1 MGRHAHGARHR
12 VLLGLKRKNVNSDKS
27 SLEIRWSQRRFSE
40 SYLCETGTSMKA
52 VEFAR
57 IRKDCWRKIAV
68 LTMSARVKHF
78 SSALLHALKAERH
91 FALLE
96 DVVFPTV
103 GALVIVFQV
112 RNSVRPMHLFGHNRD
127 HDYYFE
133 LPREGERDPQ
143 SHVQKK
149 AAWIPG
155 RDTMWAY
162 NTRQDPALAWSKRL
176 NPLLCDKVGI
186 ALRVSHP
193 DESSL
198 GFIQIRSSGL

>member
-1 MGRHAHGARHR
+1 
-12 VLLGLKRKNVNSDKS
+12 
-27 SLEIRWSQRRFSE
+27 
-40 SYLCETGTSMKA
+40 MKA

-57 IRKDCWRKIAV
+57 IHKDCWRKIAA

-91 FALLE
+91 FALVE
-96 DVVFPTV
+96 DVAFPTV
-103 GALVIVFQV
+103 GSLVIVFQV

-127 HDYYFE
+127 HDYYFK
-133 LPREGERDPQ
+133 LAREGERDPQ

>member
-1 MGRHAHGARHR
+1 MVATPI
-12 VLLGLKRKNVNSDKS
+12 L
-27 SLEIRWSQRRFSE
+27 E

-57 IRKDCWRKIAV
+57 IHKDCWRKIAA

-91 FALLE
+91 FALVE
-96 DVVFPTV
+96 DVAFPTV
-103 GALVIVFQV
+103 GSLVIVFQV

-133 LPREGERDPQ
+133 LPRKGERDPQ

-155 RDTMWAY
+155 RDTQCGR
-162 NTRQDPALAWSKRL
+162 TIRGKI
-176 NPLLCDKVGI
+176 LLW
-186 ALRVSHP
+186 
-193 DESSL
+193 L
-198 GFIQIRSSGL
+198 GVRGLIRSFAIRLESP